1 MTALQHSDQHP
12 VPALAHWLREE
23 LASLAG
29 APLWSMTAAE
39 AADALLLLTRA
50 RSQLDELL
58 MRVLRHAE
66 SVEVGT
72 DLGATTANWWAHTSQ
87 PAARGGAPDRASGRS
102 DGAPPRCR
110 SCPRRG

>member
-1 MTALQHSDQHP
+1 MTALHHSDQHP
-12 VPALAHWLREE
+12 VPALAHWLSEE

-50 RSQLDELL
+50 RNQLDERP

-72 DLGATTANWWAHTSQ
+72 DLGATHGQLVGPHLT
-87 PAARGGAPDRASGRS
+87 PAARGGAPDRASG
-102 DGAPPRCR
+102 
-110 SCPRRG
+110 